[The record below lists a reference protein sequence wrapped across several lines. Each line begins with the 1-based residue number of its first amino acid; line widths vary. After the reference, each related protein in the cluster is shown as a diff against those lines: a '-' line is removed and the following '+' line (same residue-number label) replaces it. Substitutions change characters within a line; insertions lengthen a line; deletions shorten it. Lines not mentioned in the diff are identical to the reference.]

1 MKLID
6 SSYEIIEP
14 KSYDLDNVFKH
25 IELCS
30 RVCYKSEDKITEDS
44 AKGFVDRMIKSG
56 HCYTGDTEILTENGW
71 IKFRNYNGEKVAV
84 INRDCSFKG
93 FENPKRIVNY
103 SYKGNFYYYPSLG
116 IEVTDGHNMFG
127 VFRESK
133 NNFYKND
140 SYSLFKCNGYY
151 KDNNSREK
159 TLGERMFKTPR
170 HCLKNKSLNPYG
182 ELIGFWLGDGCY
194 SPETKNKLIFHLK
207 KQRKIEYLKQLCEE
221 LGYTF
226 EERKSNYYTVTNDNI
241 GSSFNSLFYNNGKRI
256 SLQYFPSID
265 IAYSIING
273 LINSDGSLGINTK
286 TITFSNTSKSIID
299 WLLMYAPI
307 CGYSISNRGISN
319 NTTLNNPVY
328 KVLLLDTDYTLNND
342 SRNKDS
348 KVIITNKVEEV
359 YCVTVSTGLIMV
371 RGINGVTTICGN
383 CAMLEHGTVYLYREF
398 ELPVQNT
405 TTSGEYNVEYYTWAQ
420 PYKDNPYSIVSFL
433 YRKDGVVQV
442 YVTTN
447 YRVIIENALE
457 DDLQYIVDQPMD
469 HHERRYTVRFVCD
482 RGVSHEFVRH
492 RHFSFAQ
499 ESTRYCDYSKDKF
512 KKEVTYII
520 PMWLDIPE
528 GNYTYWD
535 GDWVDMDKLK
545 INIHD
550 EAKTSSFLFALDHCE
565 KMYKSLKN
573 KGCSAQEARAVLPNA
588 LKTELIMTG
597 FASDWEHFFGL
608 RDDSKAHPDAQ
619 KLAKPLHEEFINR
632 KYID

>member
-1 MKLID
+1 MRLIK
-6 SSYEIIEP
+6 SSLEIIEQQP
-14 KSYDLDNVFKH
+14 ELEGIYKQ
-25 IELCS
+25 IELAG
-30 RVCYKSEDKITEDS
+30 RTCYKSEDKITEDS
-44 AKGFVDRMIKSG
+44 AKAFVDRMIKSD

-71 IKFRNYNGEKVAV
+71 IKFKDYDGEKVAV
-84 INRDCSFKG
+84 INKDCSFKG

-133 NNFYKND
+133 NNFYKNN
-140 SYSLFKCNGYY
+140 SYSLFKCNEYY
-151 KDNNSREK
+151 KDNNGREK

-241 GSSFNSLFYNNGKRI
+241 GSSFNSLFYNNGKKI
-256 SLQYFPSID
+256 PLQYFPSID

-299 WLLMYAPI
+299 WLLIYAPI
-307 CGYSISNRGISN
+307 CGYSISDRGISH
-319 NTTLNNPVY
+319 NTTSNNPVY

-371 RGINGVTTICGN
+371 RGTNGITTICGN
-383 CAMLEHGTVYLYREF
+383 CAMLEHGTVYLRIPENDINYH
-398 ELPVQNT
+398 
-405 TTSGEYNVEYYTWAQ
+405 YYLSK
-420 PYKDNPYSIVSFL
+420 YEKNPYSRCNYGLTLNGSPVGDICITS
-433 YRKDGVVQV
+433 
-442 YVTTN
+442 N
-447 YRVIIENALE
+447 YRVLVENNWL
-457 DDLQYIVDQPMD
+457 DDLKYICEPTKS
-469 HHERRYTVRFVCD
+469 HEKRITVKWTCD

-492 RHFSFAQ
+492 RIFSFAM
-499 ESTRYCDYSKDKF
+499 ESTRYCNYSKNKF
-512 KKEVTYII
+512 GNEITFII
-520 PMWLDIPE
+520 PTWLNLPE
-528 GNYTYWD
+528 GKYTNWD
-535 GDWVDMDKLK
+535 NDWCDVGELKLLHPEVDNLDDAA
-545 INIHD
+545 NC
-550 EAKTSSFLFALDHCE
+550 FLQSIKNSEYYYFMLLDRGW
-565 KMYKSLKN
+565 KP
-573 KGCSAQEARAVLPNA
+573 QQARQVLPNA
-588 LKTELIMTG
+588 LKTELVMTG
-597 FASDWEHFFGL
+597 FESDWKGFFAL
-608 RDDSKAHPDAQ
+608 RSPKYGATGVHPDAAY
-619 KLAKPLHEEFINR
+619 LADMLYEEFIKR
-632 KYID
+632 GYINEN

>member
-1 MKLID
+1 MKLIKPKF
-6 SSYEIIEP
+6 EILEQRPGI
-14 KSYDLDNVFKH
+14 SGIYRMV
-25 IELCS
+25 ELAG
-30 RVCYKSEDKITEDS
+30 RTCYRSEDKITPDS
-44 AKGFVDRMIKSG
+44 AVSFVDRMIKAD

-71 IKFRNYNGEKVAV
+71 IKFRDYNGEKVAV
-84 INRDCSFKG
+84 INKDCSFKG

-140 SYSLFKCNGYY
+140 SYSLFKCNEYY
-151 KDNNSREK
+151 KDNNGREK

-226 EERKSNYYTVTNDNI
+226 EERKSNYYTVTNDDI
-241 GSSFNSLFYNNGKRI
+241 GSSFNSLFYNNGKKI
-256 SLQYFPSID
+256 PLQYFPSID

-273 LINSDGSLGINTK
+273 LINSDGSRAKNTK

-307 CGYSISNRGISN
+307 CGYSISDRSVSH

-371 RGINGVTTICGN
+371 RGTNGVTTICGN
-383 CAMLEHGTVYLYREF
+383 CAMLEHGTVYLY
-398 ELPVQNT
+398 LPWVST
-405 TTSGEYNVEYYTWAQ
+405 GGIDV
-420 PYKDNPYSIVSFL
+420 KYSRNKYSKSIFYSNIVCD
-433 YRKDGVVQV
+433 KDGNSSFIPIE
-442 YVTTN
+442 YGKAGHYITTN
-447 YRVIIENALE
+447 MRVLVEHGWL
-457 DDLQYIVDQPMD
+457 DDLQYICEPTEY
-469 HHERRYTVRFVCD
+469 HEKRICIRYTSDIHFYKDCT
-482 RGVSHEFVRH
+482 RH
-492 RHFSFAQ
+492 RVFSWAI
-499 ESTRYCDYSKDKF
+499 ESTRFCNYIKSRFESSVSFATPIWLKDEEQEEFEEDLRTIESIYF
-512 KKEVTYII
+512 KWI
-520 PMWLDIPE
+520 
-528 GNYTYWD
+528 
-535 GDWVDMDKLK
+535 
-545 INIHD
+545 
-550 EAKTSSFLFALDHCE
+550 
-565 KMYKSLKN
+565 N
-573 KGCSAQEARAVLPNA
+573 KGWQPQQAAYFLIQGTKAEV
-588 LKTELIMTG
+588 IMTG
-597 FASDWEHFFGL
+597 FVSDYKHFFDL
-608 RDDSKAHPDAQ
+608 RSEIAKTGKPHPTIVE
-619 KLAKPLHEEFINR
+619 LVEPLRQEFIKR
-632 KYID
+632 GYINEN

>member
-1 MKLID
+1 MELIKPNV
-6 SSYEIIEP
+6 EIIEQQP
-14 KSYDLDNVFKH
+14 GLEGMYKQ
-25 IELCS
+25 IELAG
-30 RVCYKSEDKITEDS
+30 RTCYKSEDKITEGS
-44 AKGFVDRMIKSG
+44 AKAFVDRMIKSG

-71 IKFRNYNGEKVAV
+71 IKFKDYNDEKVAV
-84 INRDCSFKG
+84 INKDCSFKG

-140 SYSLFKCNGYY
+140 SYSLFKCNEYY
-151 KDNNSREK
+151 KDNNGREK
-159 TLGERMFKTPR
+159 TFGERMFKTPR

-194 SPETKNKLIFHLK
+194 SPKTKNKLIFHLK

-241 GSSFNSLFYNNGKRI
+241 GSSFNSLFYNNGKKI
-256 SLQYFPSID
+256 PLQYFPSID

-286 TITFSNTSKSIID
+286 TITFSNTSKNIID

-307 CGYSISNRGISN
+307 CGYSISDRGVSH
-319 NTTLNNPVY
+319 NTTPNNPVY

-342 SRNKDS
+342 SRNRDS

-383 CAMLEHGTVYLYREF
+383 CAMLEHGTVYLKMPITAATSYRIDE
-398 ELPVQNT
+398 
-405 TTSGEYNVEYYTWAQ
+405 
-420 PYKDNPYSIVSFL
+420 YKDNQYSKTKIGDHN
-433 YRKDGVVQV
+433 Y
-442 YVTTN
+442 YYITTN
-447 YRVIIENALE
+447 MRVLVEHDWLK
-457 DDLQYIVDQPMD
+457 DLQYFCEPTEY
-469 HHERRYTVRFVCD
+469 HEKRITVKWTCD

-492 RHFSFAQ
+492 RVFSFAM
-499 ESTRYCDYSKDKF
+499 ESTRQ
-512 KKEVTYII
+512 
-520 PMWLDIPE
+520 WR
-528 GNYTYWD
+528 
-535 GDWVDMDKLK
+535 LK
-545 INIHD
+545 
-550 EAKTSSFLFALDHCE
+550 
-565 KMYKSLKN
+565 
-573 KGCSAQEARAVLPNA
+573 
-588 LKTELIMTG
+588 
-597 FASDWEHFFGL
+597 
-608 RDDSKAHPDAQ
+608 
-619 KLAKPLHEEFINR
+619 
-632 KYID
+632 